1 MTKGDK
7 QKKVGECS
15 HGDTIWGDICLDCG
29 HRQTKPPTSPKD
41 YLTDREKID
50 GEIIWKTCRD
60 LEGNKDELIK
70 YILALISQE
79 RERLLREVEECLG
92 GDVTPVANDFSK
104 EGEAY
109 TRGYNDRLSD
119 IRKAIKQ
126 CIK

>member
-1 MTKGDK
+1 MN
-7 QKKVGECS
+7 
-15 HGDTIWGDICLDCG
+15 
-29 HRQTKPPTSPKD
+29 SPKD